1 VRPAVI
7 GALALATTGA
17 VAQEPPRF
25 PSEVRLVVL
34 DVTVTR
40 DDRPVR
46 GLTAADFQV
55 FDSGV
60 LQAVETARLQPAR
73 VHAVLLLDTSGSVAG
88 EKLEGL
94 ERAARSFLEGLDS
107 DDTVTLLSF
116 AYRVR
121 LLSGRGVSPEV
132 ARAALG
138 RLAAGGTTA
147 LYDAVAAA
155 TALADPRRG
164 RPVVV
169 VFSDGADRL
178 SWLSERH
185 VLAAARNADVVI
197 HAVAFAPERAGRPD
211 RASPMSKRKLRLE
224 GSPGFL
230 ERLTRTTGGR
240 VWYADDPRGL
250 GAAFSSV
257 LDDVRGR
264 YVLRYQPT
272 GVPVGGFHPVRVTV
286 RGKGLTVRCRP
297 GYQADPARTGP
308 R

>member
-1 VRPAVI
+1 MTSR
-7 GALALATTGA
+7 A

-25 PSEVRLVVL
+25 PAEVRLVAL

-40 DDRPVR
+40 DDLPVR

-55 FDSGV
+55 RDSGV
-60 LQAVETARLQPAR
+60 LQTVEIAGLPRAR

-88 EKLEGL
+88 EKLEEL
-94 ERAARSFLEGLDS
+94 QRAARSFLDGLES

-121 LLSGRGVSPEV
+121 LLSGPGVSPET
-132 ARAALG
+132 ARPALG
-138 RLAAGGTTA
+138 RLTAGGSTA
-147 LYDAVAAA
+147 LFDAVAAA
-155 TALADPRRG
+155 TALADPRQG

-169 VFSDGADRL
+169 VFSDGADRM
-178 SWLSERH
+178 SWLPERH
-185 VLAAARNADVVI
+185 VLEAARNAEVVI
-197 HAVAFAPERAGRPD
+197 HAVALTPARARLPDQAPPI
-211 RASPMSKRKLRLE
+211 PKRKLRLE

-230 ERLTRTTGGR
+230 ERLTRATGGR

-286 RGKGLTVRCRP
+286 RGKGLTVRYRP
-297 GYQADPARTGP
+297 GYQADPTRTAP